1 MRALPLLSLLIGSCI
16 TVPVL
21 AANSSPE
28 ATEWL
33 NKLAQAEQK
42 QSYQGSFVY
51 ERNGSFS
58 SHDIWHRVQDGK
70 VSERLLQLDGAAQE
84 IVRVDGK
91 VQCVSGSLAG
101 GANGLVNPPDA
112 AQRSLDPLKLMSWY
126 DLSVAGKSRVADR
139 DAVIVT
145 LTPRDQ
151 HRYAFELHLDRR
163 TGLPLR
169 SLMLNDKGQLLE
181 RFQMTRLDTDDLPT
195 DHDLQASAACKP
207 VERVANST
215 GDAVAGWR
223 SDWLPPGFE
232 LINSTVRRDPE
243 RNSAISSLMYDDG
256 LARFSVFLEPVKD
269 DGGADVRTQLG
280 PTSAVSRRLNTPKG
294 KVQVTVVGEIPLG
307 TAERIALSMRP
318 QDAQARQ

>member
-1 MRALPLLSLLIGSCI
+1 MRALPLLSLLIGSCM
-16 TVPVL
+16 TVPAL

-28 ATEWL
+28 ASEWL

-70 VSERLLQLDGAAQE
+70 VSERLLQLDGTAQE

-91 VQCVSGSLAG
+91 VQCVSGALASG
-101 GANGLVNPPDA
+101 VSNLPDA
-112 AQRSLDPLKLMSWY
+112 APRMLDPLKLMSWY
-126 DLSVAGKSRVADR
+126 DLSVQGKSRVAGR
-139 DAVIVT
+139 DAVIVS
-145 LTPRDQ
+145 LSPRDQ
-151 HRYAFELHLDRR
+151 HRYAFELHLDRK

-169 SLMLNDKGQLLE
+169 SLMLNEKGQLLE
-181 RFQMTRLDTDDLPT
+181 RFQMTSLDTDNLPT
-195 DHDLQASAACKP
+195 DAQLHASAACKP
-207 VERVANST
+207 VERVAST
-215 GDAVAGWR
+215 KTEAVAGWR

-232 LINSTVRRDPE
+232 LINSTVRRDPS
-243 RNSAISSLMYDDG
+243 RNSAVSSLMYDDG
-256 LARFSVFLEPVKD
+256 LARFSVFLEPVKED
-269 DGGADVRTQLG
+269 ASADVRTQLG

-294 KVQVTVVGEIPLG
+294 KVMVTVVGEIPLG

>member
-1 MRALPLLSLLIGSCI
+1 MRALPLLSLLLGSCM

-28 ATEWL
+28 ASEWL
-33 NKLAQAEQK
+33 SKLAQAEQN

-84 IVRVDGK
+84 VVRVDGK
-91 VQCVSGSLAG
+91 VQCVSGALASDLAG
-101 GANGLVNPPDA
+101 AGASDSAPRV
-112 AQRSLDPLKLMSWY
+112 LDPLKLMSWY

-151 HRYAFELHLDRR
+151 HRYGFELHLDRR

-181 RFQMTRLDTDDLPT
+181 RFQMTRLDTDDVPS
-195 DHDLQASAACKP
+195 DDDLRASAACKP
-207 VERVANST
+207 VARAS
-215 GDAVAGWR
+215 GSSAQAVVGWR

-232 LINSTVRRDPE
+232 LISSSVRRDSE
-243 RNSAISSLMYDDG
+243 RGTTVSSLMYDDG
-256 LARFSVFLEPVKD
+256 LTRFSVFLEPI
-269 DGGADVRTQLG
+269 DGDAGTDTRTQLG
-280 PTSAVSRRLNTPKG
+280 PTSAVSRHLNTPKG
-294 KVQVTVVGEIPLG
+294 KVMVTVVGEVPLG
-307 TAERIALSMRP
+307 TAERVALSMRP
-318 QDAQARQ
+318 QDNQARQ

>member
-1 MRALPLLSLLIGSCI
+1 MRALPLLSLLLGSCM

-28 ATEWL
+28 ASEWL
-33 NKLAQAEQK
+33 NKLAQAEQG

-84 IVRVDGK
+84 IVRVNGK
-91 VQCVSGSLAG
+91 VQCVSGSLVSG
-101 GANGLVNPPDA
+101 VGTPPDSA
-112 AQRSLDPLKLMSWY
+112 PRLLDPLKLMSWY
-126 DLSVAGKSRVADR
+126 DLGVAGKARIAGR

-151 HRYAFELHLDRR
+151 HRYAFELHLDRQ

-181 RFQMTRLDTDDLPT
+181 RFQMTRLDTDDVPT
-195 DHDLQASAACKP
+195 DRDLQASAACKP
-207 VERVANST
+207 VERLAATKSET
-215 GDAVAGWR
+215 VAGWR

-232 LINSTVRRDPE
+232 LVNSAIRRDPE
-243 RNSAISSLMYDDG
+243 RDSTVSSLMYDDG
-256 LARFSVFLEPVKD
+256 LARFSVFLEPIKED
-269 DGGADVRTQLG
+269 AGTDTRAQLG
-280 PTSAVSRRLNTPKG
+280 PTVAVSRHLNTPKG
-294 KVQVTVVGEIPLG
+294 KVMVTVVGEIPLG
-307 TAERIALSMRP
+307 TAERVALSMRA
-318 QDAQARQ
+318 QDVQARQ

>member
-1 MRALPLLSLLIGSCI
+1 MRALPLLSLLIGSCM
-16 TVPVL
+16 TVPAL

-70 VSERLLQLDGAAQE
+70 VSERLLQLDGATQE

-91 VQCVSGSLAG
+91 VQCVSGGLAS
-101 GANGLVNPPDA
+101 GAASPPDS

-181 RFQMTRLDTDDLPT
+181 RFQMTRLDTDDLPA
-195 DHDLQASAACKP
+195 DQDLHASAACKP
-207 VERVANST
+207 VERVASSA
-215 GDAVAGWR
+215 GEAVAGWR

-232 LINSTVRRDPE
+232 LIDSAVRRDTS
-243 RNSAISSLMYDDG
+243 RDSTISSLMYDDG
-256 LARFSVFLEPVKD
+256 LARFSVFLEPVKED
-269 DGGADVRTQLG
+269 AGTDVRTQLG

>member
-1 MRALPLLSLLIGSCI
+1 MRALPLLSLLIGSCM

-21 AANSSPE
+21 AANSSPQ
-28 ATEWL
+28 ASEWL
-33 NKLAQAEQK
+33 GKLAQAEQK

-58 SHDIWHRVQDGK
+58 SHDIWHRVEDGK

-84 IVRVDGK
+84 ILRVDGK
-91 VQCVSGSLAG
+91 VECVSGA
-101 GANGLVNPPDA
+101 LVSGVTTPADA
-112 AQRSLDPLKLMSWY
+112 AQRVLDPLKLMGWY
-126 DLSVAGKSRVADR
+126 DLSVAGKSRVAGR

-151 HRYAFELHLDRR
+151 HRYAFELHLDRN

-181 RFQMTRLDTDDLPT
+181 RFQMTRLDTTKAPSDDDLRPS
-195 DHDLQASAACKP
+195 ASCKP
-207 VERVANST
+207 VQRVAPASNDS
-215 GDAVAGWR
+215 VAGWR

-232 LINSTVRRDPE
+232 LVNSSVRRDPK
-243 RNSAISSLMYDDG
+243 RDSTVSSLMYDDG

-269 DGGADVRTQLG
+269 DAGTDVRTQLG

-294 KVQVTVVGEIPLG
+294 KVMVTVVGEIPLG
-307 TAERIALSMRP
+307 TAERVALSMRP

>member
-1 MRALPLLSLLIGSCI
+1 MRALPLIPLLFGSWMA
-16 TVPVL
+16 VPAL

-28 ATEWL
+28 ASEWL
-33 NKLAQAEQK
+33 SKLARAEQK

-58 SHDIWHRVQDGK
+58 THDIWHRVRDGEI
-70 VSERLLQLDGAAQE
+70 SERLLQLDGAAQE
-84 IVRVDGK
+84 VVRVDGK
-91 VQCVSGSLAG
+91 VQCVSGSLISG
-101 GANGLVNPPDA
+101 VGTPPDSA
-112 AQRSLDPLKLMSWY
+112 PRVLDPLKLMSWY

-181 RFQMTRLDTDDLPT
+181 RFQMTRLDTDDLPS
-195 DHDLQASAACKP
+195 DADLKASAACKSVESVP
-207 VERVANST
+207 VRS
-215 GDAVAGWR
+215 DASVAGWR

-232 LINSTVRRDPE
+232 LINSSVRRDPA

-269 DGGADVRTQLG
+269 DAGTDTRAQLG
-280 PTSAVSRRLNTPKG
+280 PTVAVSRHLNTPKG
-294 KVQVTVVGEIPLG
+294 KVMVTVVGEIPLG
-307 TAERIALSMRP
+307 TAERVALSMRA
-318 QDAQARQ
+318 QDVQARH

>member
-1 MRALPLLSLLIGSCI
+1 MRALPLLSLLIGSCM
-16 TVPVL
+16 TVPAL

-70 VSERLLQLDGAAQE
+70 VSERLLQLDGTAQE

-91 VQCVSGSLAG
+91 VQCVSGALASG
-101 GANGLVNPPDA
+101 VSNLPDA
-112 AQRSLDPLKLMSWY
+112 APRMLDPLKLMSWY
-126 DLSVAGKSRVADR
+126 DLSVQGKSRVAGR
-139 DAVIVT
+139 DAVIVS
-145 LTPRDQ
+145 LSPRDQ
-151 HRYAFELHLDRR
+151 HRYAFELHLDRK

-169 SLMLNDKGQLLE
+169 SLMLNEKGQLLE
-181 RFQMTRLDTDDLPT
+181 RFQMTSLDTDNLPT
-195 DHDLQASAACKP
+195 DADLHASAACKP
-207 VERVANST
+207 VERVAST
-215 GDAVAGWR
+215 KTEAVAGWR

-232 LINSTVRRDPE
+232 LINSTVRRDPS
-243 RNSAISSLMYDDG
+243 RDSAVSSLMYDDG
-256 LARFSVFLEPVKD
+256 LARFSVFLEPVKED
-269 DGGADVRTQLG
+269 ASADVRTQLG
-280 PTSAVSRRLNTPKG
+280 PTSAVSRRLNTPRG
-294 KVQVTVVGEIPLG
+294 KVMVTVVGEIPLG

>member
-1 MRALPLLSLLIGSCI
+1 MRALPLLTLLLGSCMM
-16 TVPVL
+16 VPAL

-28 ATEWL
+28 ASEWL
-33 NKLAQAEQK
+33 NKLAQAERE

-70 VSERLLQLDGAAQE
+70 VSERLLQLDGATQE

-91 VQCVSGSLAG
+91 VQCVSGSLVSRVG
-101 GANGLVNPPDA
+101 TPPDSA
-112 AQRSLDPLKLMSWY
+112 PRVLDPLKLMSWY
-126 DLSVAGKSRVADR
+126 DLSVAGKSRVAGR

-169 SLMLNDKGQLLE
+169 SLMINDKGQLLE
-181 RFQMTRLDTDDLPT
+181 RFQMTRLDTDDLPS
-195 DHDLQASAACKP
+195 DDDLRASSSCKP
-207 VERVANST
+207 VEHVAAAHT
-215 GDAVAGWR
+215 DAASAWR

-232 LINSTVRRDPE
+232 LINSSVRRDPV
-243 RNSAISSLMYDDG
+243 RDSMVSSLMYDDG
-256 LARFSVFLEPVKD
+256 LARFSVFLEPVSD
-269 DGGADVRTQLG
+269 DAGPDTRAQLG
-280 PTSAVSRRLNTPKG
+280 PTVAVSRRLNTPKG
-294 KVQVTVVGEIPLG
+294 KVMVTVVGEIPLG
-307 TAERIALSMRP
+307 TAERVALSMRA

>member
-1 MRALPLLSLLIGSCI
+1 MRALPLLSLLIGSCM

-21 AANSSPE
+21 AANSSPQ
-28 ATEWL
+28 ASEWL

-58 SHDIWHRVQDGK
+58 SHDIWHRVEDGK

-84 IVRVDGK
+84 ILRVDGK
-91 VQCVSGSLAG
+91 VECVSGA
-101 GANGLVNPPDA
+101 LVSGVTTPADA
-112 AQRSLDPLKLMSWY
+112 AQRGLDPLKLMGWY
-126 DLSVAGKSRVADR
+126 DLSVAGKSRVAGR

-151 HRYAFELHLDRR
+151 HRYAFELHLDRN

-181 RFQMTRLDTDDLPT
+181 RFQMTRLDTTKPPSDDDLRPS
-195 DHDLQASAACKP
+195 ASCKP
-207 VERVANST
+207 VQRVAPASS
-215 GDAVAGWR
+215 DSVAGWR

-232 LINSTVRRDPE
+232 LVNSSVRRDPK
-243 RNSAISSLMYDDG
+243 RDSTVSSLMYDDG

-269 DGGADVRTQLG
+269 DAGTDVRTQLG

-294 KVQVTVVGEIPLG
+294 KVMVTVVGEIPLG
-307 TAERIALSMRP
+307 TAERVALSMRP

>member
-1 MRALPLLSLLIGSCI
+1 MRALPLLSLLIGSCM
-16 TVPVL
+16 TVPAL

-28 ATEWL
+28 AGEWL
-33 NKLAQAEQK
+33 NKLARAEQE

-58 SHDIWHRVQDGK
+58 SHEIWHKVENGK

-91 VQCVSGSLAG
+91 VACVSGAL
-101 GANGLVNPPDA
+101 ANGVTPPADA
-112 AQRSLDPLKLMSWY
+112 AQRVLDPLKLMGWY
-126 DLSVAGKSRVADR
+126 DLSVAGKSRVAGR

-145 LTPRDQ
+145 LNPRDQ
-151 HRYAFELHLDRR
+151 HRYAFEMHLDRA

-169 SLMLNDKGQLLE
+169 SLMINDKGQLLE
-181 RFQMTRLDTDDLPT
+181 RFQMTRLDTAVPSDEELR
-195 DHDLQASAACKP
+195 ASAACKP
-207 VERVANST
+207 VQRVAAAAN
-215 GDAVAGWR
+215 DKVAGWR

-232 LINSTVRRDPE
+232 LVNSSVRRDPKQGGVV
-243 RNSAISSLMYDDG
+243 SSLMYDDG
-256 LARFSVFLEPVKD
+256 LARFSVFLEPVSD
-269 DGGADVRTQLG
+269 DGGTDMRTQLG

-294 KVQVTVVGEIPLG
+294 KVMVTVVGEIPLG
-307 TAERIALSMRP
+307 TAERVALSMRP

>member
-1 MRALPLLSLLIGSCI
+1 MRALPLLSLLLGSSL
-16 TVPVL
+16 TVQAL

-28 ATEWL
+28 ASEWL
-33 NKLAQAEQK
+33 NKLARAEQQ

-70 VSERLLQLDGAAQE
+70 VSERLLQLDGSAQE

-91 VQCVSGSLAG
+91 VQCVSGNLASSVG
-101 GANGLVNPPDA
+101 TPPDSA
-112 AQRSLDPLKLMSWY
+112 LRVLDPLKLMSWY
-126 DLSVAGKSRVADR
+126 DLSVSGKSRVAGR
-139 DAVIVT
+139 DAVIVA

-181 RFQMTRLDTDDLPT
+181 RFQMTRLDTDAAPT
-195 DHDLQASAACKP
+195 DAELAASASCKP
-207 VERVANST
+207 VERTQSGTAETV
-215 GDAVAGWR
+215 VGWR

-232 LINSTVRRDPE
+232 LVNSSVRRDPE
-243 RNSAISSLMYDDG
+243 RKNTVSSLMYDDG
-256 LARFSVFLEPVKD
+256 LARFSVFLEPIGNEAGVD
-269 DGGADVRTQLG
+269 TRAQLG
-280 PTSAVSRRLNTPKG
+280 PTVAVSRRLTTPKG
-294 KVQVTVVGEIPLG
+294 KVMVTVVGEIPLG
-307 TAERIALSMRP
+307 TAERVALSMRA

>member
-1 MRALPLLSLLIGSCI
+1 MRALPLLSLLIGSCM

-21 AANSSPE
+21 AANSSPQ
-28 ATEWL
+28 ASEWL

-58 SHDIWHRVQDGK
+58 SHDIWHRVEDGK

-84 IVRVDGK
+84 ILRVDGK
-91 VQCVSGSLAG
+91 VECVSGA
-101 GANGLVNPPDA
+101 LVSGVTTPADA
-112 AQRSLDPLKLMSWY
+112 AQRVLDPLKLMGWY
-126 DLSVAGKSRVADR
+126 DLSVAGKSRVAGR

-151 HRYAFELHLDRR
+151 HRYAFELHLDRN

-181 RFQMTRLDTDDLPT
+181 RFQMTRLDTTKPPSDDDLRPS
-195 DHDLQASAACKP
+195 ASCKP
-207 VERVANST
+207 VQRVAPASNDS
-215 GDAVAGWR
+215 VAGWR

-232 LINSTVRRDPE
+232 LVNSSVRRDPK
-243 RNSAISSLMYDDG
+243 RDSTVSSLMYDDG

-269 DGGADVRTQLG
+269 DAGTDVRTSL
-280 PTSAVSRRLNTPKG
+280 A
-294 KVQVTVVGEIPLG
+294 
-307 TAERIALSMRP
+307 RP
-318 QDAQARQ
+318 RPFRGA

>member
-1 MRALPLLSLLIGSCI
+1 MRALPLLSLLIGSCM

-21 AANSSPE
+21 AANSSPQPS
-28 ATEWL
+28 EWL
-33 NKLAQAEQK
+33 GKLAQAEQK

-58 SHDIWHRVQDGK
+58 SHDIWHRVEDGK

-84 IVRVDGK
+84 ILRVDGK
-91 VQCVSGSLAG
+91 VECVSGA
-101 GANGLVNPPDA
+101 LVSGVTTPADA
-112 AQRSLDPLKLMSWY
+112 AQRVLDPLKLMGWY
-126 DLSVAGKSRVADR
+126 DLSVAGKSRVAGR

-151 HRYAFELHLDRR
+151 HRYAFELHLDRN

-181 RFQMTRLDTDDLPT
+181 RFQMTRLDTTKPPSDDDLRPS
-195 DHDLQASAACKP
+195 ASCKP
-207 VERVANST
+207 VQRVAPASS
-215 GDAVAGWR
+215 DSVAGWR

-232 LINSTVRRDPE
+232 LVNSSVRRDPK
-243 RNSAISSLMYDDG
+243 RDSTVSSLMYDDG

-269 DGGADVRTQLG
+269 DAGTDVRTQLG

-294 KVQVTVVGEIPLG
+294 KVMVTVVGEIPLG
-307 TAERIALSMRP
+307 TAERVALSMRP

>member
-1 MRALPLLSLLIGSCI
+1 MRALPLLSLLLGSCM
-16 TVPVL
+16 TVPAL

-28 ATEWL
+28 ASEWL

-84 IVRVDGK
+84 VVRVDGK
-91 VQCVSGSLAG
+91 VQCVSGALASDLAG
-101 GANGLVNPPDA
+101 A
-112 AQRSLDPLKLMSWY
+112 APSDSAPRVLDPLKLMSWY
-126 DLSVAGKSRVADR
+126 DLSVAGESRVADR
-139 DAVIVT
+139 EAVIVT

-151 HRYAFELHLDRR
+151 HRYGFELHLDRR

-181 RFQMTRLDTDDLPT
+181 RFQMTRLDTDDLPS
-195 DHDLQASAACKP
+195 DQDLHASAACKP
-207 VERVANST
+207 VQRNAQPAGE
-215 GDAVAGWR
+215 AVVGWR

-232 LINSTVRRDPE
+232 LINSSVRHDSDHGGTV
-243 RNSAISSLMYDDG
+243 SSLMYDDG
-256 LARFSVFLEPVKD
+256 LTRFSVFLEPISGD
-269 DGGADVRTQLG
+269 AGTDTRTQLG
-280 PTSAVSRRLNTPKG
+280 PTTAVSRHLNTPKG
-294 KVQVTVVGEIPLG
+294 KVMVTVVGEVPLG
-307 TAERIALSMRP
+307 TAERVALSMRP
-318 QDAQARQ
+318 QDSQARQ

>member
-1 MRALPLLSLLIGSCI
+1 MRALPLLSLLIGSCM

-21 AANSSPE
+21 AANSSPQ
-28 ATEWL
+28 ASEWL

-58 SHDIWHRVQDGK
+58 SHDIWHRVEDGK

-84 IVRVDGK
+84 ILRVDGK
-91 VQCVSGSLAG
+91 VECVSGA
-101 GANGLVNPPDA
+101 LVSGVTTPADA
-112 AQRSLDPLKLMSWY
+112 AQRVLDPLKLMGWY
-126 DLSVAGKSRVADR
+126 DLSVAGKSRVAGR

-151 HRYAFELHLDRR
+151 HRYAFELHLDRN

-181 RFQMTRLDTDDLPT
+181 RFQMTRLDTTKPPSDDDLRPS
-195 DHDLQASAACKP
+195 ASCKP
-207 VERVANST
+207 VQRVAPASS
-215 GDAVAGWR
+215 DSVAGWR

-232 LINSTVRRDPE
+232 LVNSSVRRDPK
-243 RNSAISSLMYDDG
+243 RDSTVSSLMYDDG

-269 DGGADVRTQLG
+269 DAGTDVRTQLG

-294 KVQVTVVGEIPLG
+294 KVMVTVVGEIPLG
-307 TAERIALSMRP
+307 TAERVALSMRP

>member
-1 MRALPLLSLLIGSCI
+1 MRALPLLSLLIGSCM
-16 TVPVL
+16 TVPAL

-28 ATEWL
+28 ASEWL

-70 VSERLLQLDGAAQE
+70 VSERLLQLDGTAQE

-91 VQCVSGSLAG
+91 VQCVSGALASGVSSL
-101 GANGLVNPPDA
+101 PDA
-112 AQRSLDPLKLMSWY
+112 APRMLDPLKLMSWY
-126 DLSVAGKSRVADR
+126 DLSVQGKSRVAGR
-139 DAVIVT
+139 DAVIVS
-145 LTPRDQ
+145 LSPRDQ
-151 HRYAFELHLDRR
+151 HRYGFELHLDRK

-169 SLMLNDKGQLLE
+169 SLMLNEKGQLLE
-181 RFQMTRLDTDDLPT
+181 RFQMTSLDTDNLPT
-195 DHDLQASAACKP
+195 DAQLHASAACKP
-207 VERVANST
+207 VERVASAKT
-215 GDAVAGWR
+215 EAVAGWR

-232 LINSTVRRDPE
+232 LINSTVRRDPT
-243 RNSAISSLMYDDG
+243 RDSAVSSLMYDDG
-256 LARFSVFLEPVKD
+256 LARFSVFLEPVKED
-269 DGGADVRTQLG
+269 ASADVRTQLG

-294 KVQVTVVGEIPLG
+294 KVMVTVVGEIPLG

>member
-1 MRALPLLSLLIGSCI
+1 MRAQPLLSLLIGSCM
-16 TVPVL
+16 TVPAL
-21 AANSSPE
+21 AANSSPQ
-28 ATEWL
+28 ASEWL

-58 SHDIWHRVQDGK
+58 THDIWHRVQDGK

-91 VQCVSGSLAG
+91 VQCVSGALASG
-101 GANGLVNPPDA
+101 VGNPPDA
-112 AQRSLDPLKLMSWY
+112 AQRLLDPLKLMSWY
-126 DLSVAGKSRVADR
+126 DLSIAGKSRVADR

-181 RFQMTRLDTDDLPT
+181 RFQMTRLDTDDVPG
-195 DHDLQASAACKP
+195 DKDLQASAACKP
-207 VERVANST
+207 IERVATVSSQ
-215 GDAVAGWR
+215 AVAGWR

-243 RNSAISSLMYDDG
+243 RDSSISSLMYDDG

-269 DGGADVRTQLG
+269 DTGADVRTQLG

-307 TAERIALSMRP
+307 TAERVALSMRP

>member
-1 MRALPLLSLLIGSCI
+1 MRALPLLSLLIGSCM
-16 TVPVL
+16 TVPAL

-28 ATEWL
+28 ASEWL

-70 VSERLLQLDGAAQE
+70 VSERLLQLDGTAQE

-91 VQCVSGSLAG
+91 VQCVSGALASGVSSL
-101 GANGLVNPPDA
+101 PDA
-112 AQRSLDPLKLMSWY
+112 APRMLDPLKLMSWY
-126 DLSVAGKSRVADR
+126 DLSVQGKSRVAGR
-139 DAVIVT
+139 DAVIVS
-145 LTPRDQ
+145 LSPRDQ
-151 HRYAFELHLDRR
+151 HRYAFELHLDRK

-169 SLMLNDKGQLLE
+169 SLMLNEKGQLLE
-181 RFQMTRLDTDDLPT
+181 RFQMTSLDTDNLPT
-195 DHDLQASAACKP
+195 DAQLHASAACKP
-207 VERVANST
+207 VERVAST
-215 GDAVAGWR
+215 KTEAVAGWR

-232 LINSTVRRDPE
+232 LINSTVRRDPT
-243 RNSAISSLMYDDG
+243 RDSAVSSLMYDDG
-256 LARFSVFLEPVKD
+256 LARFSVFLEPVKED
-269 DGGADVRTQLG
+269 ASADVRTQLG

-294 KVQVTVVGEIPLG
+294 KVMVTVVGEIPLG